1 MKIAR
6 NIDKTQLS
14 FALLLVLFIGSP
26 AWANGGLSYSSFE
39 ESASQ
44 NGLFH
49 KVYNQDQFEGNW
61 KQLKGAIKEKWG
73 KFTDDDLMAIEG
85 RADKFDGKAQE
96 LYGERKEEIKE
107 WVEQWLE
114 EHPYDET
121 KRNP

>member
-1 MKIAR
+1 MKIRRHIAA
-6 NIDKTQLS
+6 IKLG
-14 FALLLVLFIGSP
+14 FALVFVFFICSP
-26 AWANGGLSYSSFE
+26 AWAKSGPSYSSFE
-39 ESASQ
+39 SVPQ
-44 NGLFH
+44 NGLIH
-49 KVYNQDQFEGNW
+49 RVYNQDQFEGNW